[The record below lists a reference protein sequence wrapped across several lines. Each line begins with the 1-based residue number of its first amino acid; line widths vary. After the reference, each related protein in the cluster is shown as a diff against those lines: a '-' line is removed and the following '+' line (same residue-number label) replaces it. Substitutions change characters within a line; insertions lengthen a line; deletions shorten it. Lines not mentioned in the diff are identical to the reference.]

1 MSIGLAA
8 GVAKAGVQVGLAC
21 RITDL
26 DALHCSIPTR
36 MQGSPNVFVGGLPWS
51 CQGHLNKPH
60 ILPCIKGCCLLMAP
74 IATGATN
81 VFVNGLGAGRIGDCI
96 AGCTQVFASDNKT
109 VFAGAGGGAV
119 TGNQVDPKQIID
131 DRIQAVFEGT
141 AA

>member
-1 MSIGLAA
+1 MAFNYTPGT
-8 GVAKAGVQVGLAC
+8 AC
-21 RITDL
+21 RIGDIDL
-26 DALHCSIPTR
+26 VHCSTPHR

-51 CQGHLNKPH
+51 CQTHLNTPH
-60 ILPCIKGCCLLMAP
+60 LFPCKEGCCGHEAP
-74 IATGATN
+74 IAKGSDT
-81 VFVNGLGAGRIGDCI
+81 VFVNGLGAGRIGDGI

-131 DRIQAVFEGT
+131 DGIQAVFEGT